1 MVFFLRFSHEPNSCS
16 PAKPRRLRGRQLDT
30 HGDGGLFFSALLW
43 NQGRFAVWDRQTD
56 GIITKVT
63 TRTTCGGTTSR
74 RPGESL
80 EN

>member
-1 MVFFLRFSHEPNSCS
+1 MVFSCVF
-16 PAKPRRLRGRQLDT
+16 PINRTHALQQNRGGFAAGSWILMAT
-30 HGDGGLFFSALLW
+30 AVFFSALLW